1 MKKKKL
7 FMGTIIACVALT
19 LSACGSSENVATLSA
34 CGSSENVATSKVG
47 NVTEKELSKE
57 LRQTYGK
64 STLSQMMLNKALLDK
79 YKVSDEEA
87 KKQVEAAK
95 EQMGDKFKVALEQVG
110 LRNED
115 ELKERMKPEIAL
127 EKAIRAT
134 VTDKDVKD
142 NHKPEMKVSHILVKD
157 EKTAKEV
164 KEKINNGED
173 FTALAKQYSEDT
185 GSKEQGGEIAGFA
198 PGQTVKEFEE
208 AAYKLDAGQVSEPIK
223 TSYGY
228 HIIKVTDKKELK
240 PFDEVKDT
248 IRKDLEQQRL
258 QDATGKWKQQVIND
272 LLKEADI
279 KVTDKEF
286 KDTFKF
292 LDEK

>member
-1 MKKKKL
+1 
-7 FMGTIIACVALT
+7 MGTIITCVAL
-19 LSACGSSENVATLSA
+19 TLSA

-47 NVTEKELSKE
+47 NVTEKEFSKE

-79 YKVSDEEA
+79 YEVSDEEA
-87 KKQVEAAK
+87 KKQVDAAK

-110 LRNED
+110 LKNED
-115 ELKERMKPEIAL
+115 ELKEKMKPEIAL

-223 TSYGY
+223 TSFGY

-240 PFDEVKDT
+240 PFDEVKDS

-279 KVTDKEF
+279 KVTDNEF

-292 LDEK
+292 LDAK

>member
-7 FMGTIIACVALT
+7 FMGTIITCVAL
-19 LSACGSSENVATLSA
+19 TLSA

-79 YKVSDEEA
+79 YEVSDEEA
-87 KKQVEAAK
+87 KKQVDAAK

-110 LRNED
+110 LKNED

-142 NHKPEMKVSHILVKD
+142 SHKPEMKVSHILVKD

-258 QDATGKWKQQVIND
+258 QDTTGKWKQQVIND

-279 KVTDKEF
+279 KVTDNEF

>member
-1 MKKKKL
+1 
-7 FMGTIIACVALT
+7 MGTIIACVT
-19 LSACGSSENVATLSA
+19 LTLSA

-110 LRNED
+110 LKNED

>member
-7 FMGTIIACVALT
+7 FMGTIIACVAL
-19 LSACGSSENVATLSA
+19 TLSA

-95 EQMGDKFKVALEQVG
+95 EQMGDKFKVTLEQVG
-110 LRNED
+110 LKNED

>member
-1 MKKKKL
+1 MKKNKL
-7 FMGTIIACVALT
+7 FMGTIITCVAL
-19 LSACGSSENVATLSA
+19 ALSA

-79 YKVSDEEA
+79 YEVSDEEA
-87 KKQVEAAK
+87 KKQVDAAK
-95 EQMGDKFKVALEQVG
+95 EQMGDKFEVALEQVG
-110 LRNED
+110 LKNED
-115 ELKERMKPEIAL
+115 ELKEKMKPEIAL
-127 EKAIRAT
+127 EKAIKAT

-258 QDATGKWKQQVIND
+258 QDTTGKWKQQVIND

>member
-7 FMGTIIACVALT
+7 FMGTIIACVAL
-19 LSACGSSENVATLSA
+19 TLSA

-110 LRNED
+110 LKNED

-258 QDATGKWKQQVIND
+258 QDATGKWKQKVIND

>member
-7 FMGTIIACVALT
+7 FMGTIIACVAL
-19 LSACGSSENVATLSA
+19 TLSA

-79 YKVSDEEA
+79 YKVSDDEA

-110 LRNED
+110 LKNED

>member
-7 FMGTIIACVALT
+7 FMGTIIACVAL
-19 LSACGSSENVATLSA
+19 TLSA

-110 LRNED
+110 LKNED

-228 HIIKVTDKKELK
+228 HIIKVTEKKELK

>member
-1 MKKKKL
+1 LKKNKL
-7 FMGTIIACVALT
+7 FMGTIITCVALA
-19 LSACGSSENVATLSA
+19 LSACGSSD
-34 CGSSENVATSKVG
+34 NVATSKVG

-87 KKQVEAAK
+87 KKQVDAAK
-95 EQMGDKFKVALEQVG
+95 EQMGDKFEVALEQVG
-110 LRNED
+110 LKNED
-115 ELKERMKPEIAL
+115 ELKEKMKPEIAL
-127 EKAIRAT
+127 EKAIKAT

-258 QDATGKWKQQVIND
+258 QDTTGKWKQQVIND

>member
-1 MKKKKL
+1 LKKKKL
-7 FMGTIIACVALT
+7 FMGTIIACVAL
-19 LSACGSSENVATLSA
+19 TLSA

-110 LRNED
+110 LKNED

-258 QDATGKWKQQVIND
+258 QDTTGKWKQQVIND

>member
-7 FMGTIIACVALT
+7 FMGTVIACMAL
-19 LSACGSSENVATLSA
+19 TLSA

-110 LRNED
+110 LKNED

-258 QDATGKWKQQVIND
+258 QDPTGKWKQQVIND

-279 KVTDKEF
+279 KVTDNEF

>member
-19 LSACGSSENVATLSA
+19 LSACGSSENVAT
-34 CGSSENVATSKVG
+34 SKVG

-57 LRQTYGK
+57 LRKTYGK

-110 LRNED
+110 LKNED

-208 AAYKLDAGQVSEPIK
+208 ATYKLDAGQVSEPIK

>member
-7 FMGTIIACVALT
+7 FMGTIIACVAL
-19 LSACGSSENVATLSA
+19 TLSA

-110 LRNED
+110 LKNED

>member
-7 FMGTIIACVALT
+7 FMGTIIACVAL
-19 LSACGSSENVATLSA
+19 TLSA

-110 LRNED
+110 LKNED

-272 LLKEADI
+272 LLKEVDI

>member
-7 FMGTIIACVALT
+7 FMGTIIACVAL
-19 LSACGSSENVATLSA
+19 TLSA

-110 LRNED
+110 LKNED

-185 GSKEQGGEIAGFA
+185 SSKEQGGEIAGFA

>member
-7 FMGTIIACVALT
+7 FMGTIIACVAL
-19 LSACGSSENVATLSA
+19 TLSA

-110 LRNED
+110 LKNED

-127 EKAIRAT
+127 EKAIRET

-185 GSKEQGGEIAGFA
+185 SSKEQGGEIAGFA

>member
-7 FMGTIIACVALT
+7 FMGTIIACVAL
-19 LSACGSSENVATLSA
+19 TLSA

-110 LRNED
+110 LKNED

-157 EKTAKEV
+157 EKTVKEV

-185 GSKEQGGEIAGFA
+185 VSKEQGGEIAGFA

>member
-7 FMGTIIACVALT
+7 FMGTIIACVAL
-19 LSACGSSENVATLSA
+19 TLSA

-110 LRNED
+110 LKNED

-185 GSKEQGGEIAGFA
+185 GSKEKGGEIAGFA

>member
-19 LSACGSSENVATLSA
+19 LSACGSSENVAT
-34 CGSSENVATSKVG
+34 SKIG

-110 LRNED
+110 LKNED

>member
-7 FMGTIIACVALT
+7 FMGTIIACVAL
-19 LSACGSSENVATLSA
+19 TLSA

-110 LRNED
+110 LKNED

-127 EKAIRAT
+127 GKAIRAT

-173 FTALAKQYSEDT
+173 FTALANQYSEDT

-292 LDEK
+292 SDEK

>member
-1 MKKKKL
+1 
-7 FMGTIIACVALT
+7 MGTIIACVAL
-19 LSACGSSENVATLSA
+19 TLSA

-110 LRNED
+110 LKNED

>member
-1 MKKKKL
+1 
-7 FMGTIIACVALT
+7 MGTIIACVAL
-19 LSACGSSENVATLSA
+19 TLSA

-110 LRNED
+110 LKNED

-240 PFDEVKDT
+240 PYDEVKDT

>member
-1 MKKKKL
+1 LKKNKL
-7 FMGTIIACVALT
+7 FMGTIITCVALA
-19 LSACGSSENVATLSA
+19 LSACGSA
-34 CGSSENVATSKVG
+34 ENVATSKVG

-79 YKVSDEEA
+79 YEVSDEEA
-87 KKQVEAAK
+87 KKQVDAAK
-95 EQMGDKFKVALEQVG
+95 EQMGDKFDVALEQVG
-110 LRNED
+110 LKNED
-115 ELKERMKPEIAL
+115 ELKEKMKPEIAL

-240 PFDEVKDT
+240 PYDEVKDT

-272 LLKEADI
+272 LLKDADI

>member
-7 FMGTIIACVALT
+7 FMGTIIACVAL
-19 LSACGSSENVATLSA
+19 TLSA

-110 LRNED
+110 LKNED

-164 KEKINNGED
+164 KKINNGED

-185 GSKEQGGEIAGFA
+185 SSKEQGGEIAGFA

>member
-19 LSACGSSENVATLSA
+19 LSACGSSENVAT
-34 CGSSENVATSKVG
+34 SKVG

-57 LRQTYGK
+57 LRKTYGK

-110 LRNED
+110 LKNED

>member
-7 FMGTIIACVALT
+7 FMGTIITCVAL
-19 LSACGSSENVATLSA
+19 TLSA

-47 NVTEKELSKE
+47 NVTEKEFSKE

-79 YKVSDEEA
+79 YEVSDEEA
-87 KKQVEAAK
+87 KKQVDAAK

-110 LRNED
+110 LKNED
-115 ELKERMKPEIAL
+115 ELKEKMKPEIAL

-223 TSYGY
+223 TSFGY

-240 PFDEVKDT
+240 PFDEVKDS

-279 KVTDKEF
+279 KVTDNEF

-292 LDEK
+292 LDAK

>member
-7 FMGTIIACVALT
+7 LIGTIITCMALA
-19 LSACGSSENVATLSA
+19 LSACGSSD
-34 CGSSENVATSKVG
+34 NVATSKVG

-57 LRQTYGK
+57 LKQTYGK
-64 STLSQMMLNKALLDK
+64 NTLYQMMLNKALLDK

-95 EQMGDKFKVALEQVG
+95 NQMGDNFKMALEQAG
-110 LRNED
+110 LKNED

-127 EKAIRAT
+127 EKAIKAT

-164 KEKINNGED
+164 KEKLNNGED
-173 FTALAKQYSEDT
+173 FAALAKQYSEDT
-185 GSKEQGGEIAGFA
+185 GSKEQGGEIADFA

-208 AAYKLDAGQVSEPIK
+208 AAYKLDAGQVSDPVK

-240 PFDEVKDT
+240 PFDEVKDK

-258 QDATGKWKQQVIND
+258 QDTTGKWKQQVIND

-279 KVTDKEF
+279 KVTDNEF

-292 LDEK
+292 LENK